1 MSRRLMQG
9 NEACAQGALR
19 AGVNFF
25 AGYPITPSTEIA
37 EMMARKLPQ
46 KGGKF
51 IQMEDE
57 IASMAAVIGAS
68 LTGAKALTAT
78 SGPGFSLKQE
88 NIGFALMTEIP
99 CVIVNVQRL
108 GPSTGA
114 PTLPAQG
121 DVLQTRWGTHG
132 EHMIIVLSPAS
143 VEEAYYL
150 TVTAFNFSE
159 RLRTPV
165 ILLLDETIAHLRE
178 SVDLGK
184 YREIR
189 IVNRQ
194 LPRVSPEKYLP
205 YAAEENEAPP
215 MIPFGEGYRYHVT
228 GLVHDETG
236 FPCTGNNTAIEK
248 LLRRLNGKIKAHL
261 GEILLFKELLT
272 EDAEYLIIAY
282 GAVARSAAEAVK
294 LARNEGVKAGLLQ
307 MQTLWPF
314 DADFI
319 YKKTSQKKTVFVPE
333 MNLGQ
338 YAGEVRKAVGNTVPV
353 IPIPQV
359 DGMLIHPRKILAY
372 LRGEE
377 KYAQVF

>member
-37 EMMARKLPQ
+37 EIMARKLPQ

-68 LTGAKALTAT
+68 LTGAKTLTAT

-132 EHMIIVLSPAS
+132 EHTIIVLSPAS

-150 TVTAFNFSE
+150 IVTAFNFSE
-159 RLRTPV
+159 KLRTPV
-165 ILLLDETIAHLRE
+165 ILLLDETIGHLRE
-178 SVDLGK
+178 SVDLEK

-261 GEILLFKELLT
+261 EEILLFRELLT

-338 YAGEVRKAVGNTVPV
+338 YAGEVRKAIGNTVPV